1 MIKLD
6 DIEGPDI
13 LRELGLNDLE
23 NISEQIR
30 ERIID
35 VVSRNG
41 GHLASN
47 LGVVELTVAL
57 HSVFDSPQDKI
68 VWDVGH
74 QCYAHKLLT
83 GRQKEFE
90 SLRKF
95 RGMSGFPKSSESK
108 HDIVETGH
116 SSTSLSSAM
125 GLALA
130 REQKREKHEIIAV
143 IGDGALSGGMALE
156 ALNHIGHLKKKIIVV
171 LNDNEMSISQN
182 VGALANYLARIR
194 TEPIY
199 QKLRSDAEFLMKR
212 IPAIGGR
219 MAFAADRIK
228 DSLKYLVVPGVFFE
242 ELGFTY
248 LGPVPGHDISALRQY
263 FQRSKRL
270 EGPLLIHAVTEKGK
284 GYHPAEKSPSR
295 FHGTGP
301 FILEN
306 GEGKVRSSGKSFT
319 SCFSEIICDMAE
331 KDENITA
338 ITAAMPDGTG
348 LNKFAKKFPERFFD
362 VGIAE
367 QHGVTLAAGMA
378 RGGLKPVVAIYS
390 TFLQR
395 AYDQIVHDVCLPG
408 LPVTFAIDRA
418 GLVGDDGETHHGL
431 FDLSFL
437 RHIPNMTVL
446 APRDR
451 KEMEKMFAWAHGF
464 NGPVA
469 IRYPRGSVP
478 EIPLETDHPVSPGKG
493 EMLRRGS
500 DILLLGSGSMVWEGY
515 RVAELLEKK
524 GFSVGVADLRFIK
537 PLDAELLEK
546 WAKKVSLV
554 VTLEENYLA
563 GGMGSA
569 VLELMAEK
577 NLQVP
582 TLNLGLPDR
591 FIPHGSI
598 DLLLRDNGLDV
609 ENMADRI
616 ENFWISA
623 LKNQKRD
630 SDYEE
635 KIGPF
640 TLRKRAFFFKK

>member
-1 MIKLD
+1 MIQLD
-6 DIEGPDI
+6 DIKGPEI
-13 LRELGLNDLE
+13 LRECGPDDLK
-23 NISEQIR
+23 NISDQIR

-35 VVSRNG
+35 VVSKNG

-57 HSVFDSPQDKI
+57 HSIFSSPRDKI

-74 QCYAHKLLT
+74 QCYAHKLVT

-90 SLRKF
+90 TLRKY
-95 RGMSGFPKSSESK
+95 RGMSGFPKRNESH

-116 SSTSLSSAM
+116 SSTSLSAAM
-125 GLALA
+125 GLAMA
-130 REQKREKHEIIAV
+130 REQKGENHEIIAV

-156 ALNHIGHLKKKIIVV
+156 ALNHIGHLNKKIIVV
-171 LNDNEMSISQN
+171 LNDNEMSISKN
-182 VGALANYLARIR
+182 VGALANYLSRIR
-194 TEPIY
+194 TEPVY

-228 DSLKYLVVPGVFFE
+228 DSLKYLVLPGVFFE

-248 LGPVPGHDISALRQY
+248 LGPVSGHDISALRQY

-270 EGPLLIHAVTEKGK
+270 DGPLLIHAITEKGK

-319 SCFSEIICDMAE
+319 SCFSDIICEMAE
-331 KDENITA
+331 KDEKIVA

-348 LNKFAKKFPERFFD
+348 LDKFSQKFPDRFFD

-395 AYDQIVHDVCLPG
+395 AYDQIIHDVCLPN
-408 LPVTFAIDRA
+408 LPVIFAVDRA
-418 GLVGDDGETHHGL
+418 GLVGEDGETHHGV

-437 RHIPNMTVL
+437 RHIPNMNVL
-446 APRDR
+446 APRDQV
-451 KEMEKMFAWAHGF
+451 ELEKMFTWAQSCE
-464 NGPVA
+464 GPVA

-478 EIPLETDHPVSPGKG
+478 QPPFKSDQPINRGEG
-493 EMLRRGS
+493 EMLRRGK
-500 DILLLGSGSMVWEGY
+500 DILLLGSGSMAWDGY
-515 RVAELLEKK
+515 KVAEILESK
-524 GFSVGVADLRFIK
+524 GYSVGVADLRFIK
-537 PLDAELLEK
+537 PLDEK
-546 WAKKVSLV
+546 NISRWIENVSIV
-554 VTLEENYLA
+554 VTLEENYVA

-569 VLELMAEK
+569 ILEFMAREKIEKPVL
-577 NLQVP
+577 NI
-582 TLNLGLPDR
+582 GLPDR
-591 FIPHGSI
+591 FITHGNI
-598 DLLLRDNGLDV
+598 GELLRENGLDID
-609 ENMADRI
+609 NMVDRI
-616 ENFWISA
+616 EDFWISCS
-623 LKNQKRD
+623 KNQKRD
-630 SDYEE
+630 SDYGE

-640 TLRKRAFFFKK
+640 ARRTRAFFFKK